1 MNASLELVI
10 GNRNYS
16 SWSLR
21 GGLAMKHSGLPF
33 TEIFI
38 PLDLPDTKAQIAA
51 NSSSGL
57 VPVLK
62 LDGFEVWDSLAIIET
77 LNDLTPEAGPNAG
90 PNTGLWPDD
99 LKVRARARS
108 VSAEMHSG
116 FYPLRRDM
124 PMDMRSSYAGVGHTE
139 KALQNVARISAL
151 WTDCRDT
158 YGAGGDYLFGAWSAA
173 DMMYAPVVSRFRTFG
188 VAVDA
193 TVQRYMDAVWAHP
206 DMREWVQGAVDE
218 PYTIDVL
225 G

>member
-1 MNASLELVI
+1 MSQKLEIVI

-21 GGLAMKHSGLPF
+21 GWLAIKHSGLPF

-38 PLDLPDTKAQIAA
+38 PLNQPETKAQIAA
-51 NSSSGL
+51 NSKSGL

-62 LDGFEVWDSLAIIET
+62 VDGHEVWDSLAIIET
-77 LNDLTPEAGPNAG
+77 LNDLAPDA
-90 PNTGLWPDD
+90 GLWPDD
-99 LKVRARARS
+99 FKVRARARS

-124 PMDMRSSYAGVGHTE
+124 PMDLRSTHAGAGHTE
-139 KALQNVARISAL
+139 GALKNAARISAL
-151 WTDCRDT
+151 WTDCREA
-158 YGAGGDYLFGAWSAA
+158 YSVNGDYLFGAWSAA
-173 DMMYAPVVSRFRTFG
+173 DMMYAPVVGRLRTFG
-188 VAVDA
+188 VPVDA
-193 TVQRYMDAVWAHP
+193 KVQKYLDAVWAHP
-206 DMREWVQGAVDE
+206 DMAEWVQAAIDE

>member
-1 MNASLELVI
+1 MSGLLEIVI

-21 GGLAMKHSGLPF
+21 GWLAIKHTGLLF

-38 PLDLPDTKAQIAA
+38 PLNQPETKAQIAA
-51 NSSSGL
+51 NSKSGL

-62 LDGFEVWDSLAIIET
+62 VDGHEVWDSLAIIET
-77 LNDLTPEAGPNAG
+77 LNDLAPDA
-90 PNTGLWPDD
+90 GLWPDD
-99 LKVRARARS
+99 FSTRARARS

-124 PMDMRSSYAGVGHTE
+124 LMDLRSTHTGIGHTE
-139 KALQNVARISAL
+139 GALKNAARISEL
-151 WTDCRDT
+151 WTDCRDA

-173 DMMYAPVVSRFRTFG
+173 DMMYAPVVGRFRTFG
-188 VAVDA
+188 IPVDA
-193 TVQRYMDAVWAHP
+193 KVQKYLDAVWAHP
-206 DMREWVQGAVDE
+206 DMREWVQSAVDE
-218 PYTIDVL
+218 PYTIDIF

>member
-1 MNASLELVI
+1 MSGLLEIVI

-21 GGLAMKHSGLPF
+21 GWLAIKHTGLLF

-38 PLDLPDTKAQIAA
+38 PLDLPDSKAQIAA
-51 NSSSGL
+51 NSKSGL

-62 LDGFEVWDSLAIIET
+62 VDGLEVWDSLAIIET
-77 LNDLTPEAGPNAG
+77 LNDLAPTA
-90 PNTGLWPDD
+90 GLWPEDFD
-99 LKVRARARS
+99 ARARARS

-124 PMDMRSSYAGVGHTE
+124 PMDLRGSHPGVGHTD
-139 KALQNVARISAL
+139 KALANAARICEL

-158 YGAGGDYLFGAWSAA
+158 FGSGGDFLFGKWSAA
-173 DMMYAPVVSRFRTFG
+173 DMMYAPVVGRLRTFG
-188 VAVDA
+188 VQVDA
-193 TVQRYMDAVWAHP
+193 KVQTYMDAVWAQP
-206 DMREWVQGAVDE
+206 DMAEWVQGAKDE
-218 PYTIDVL
+218 PFTIDIF

>member
-1 MNASLELVI
+1 MSEKLEIVI

-21 GGLAMKHSGLPF
+21 GWLAMKHTNLPF

-38 PLDLPDTKAQIAA
+38 PLDMPESKAQIAA
-51 NSSSGL
+51 NSKSGL

-62 LDGFEVWDSLAIIET
+62 IDGHEVWDSLAIIET
-77 LNDLTPEAGPNAG
+77 LNDLAPDA
-90 PNTGLWPDD
+90 GLWPDD
-99 LKVRARARS
+99 LKARARARS
-108 VSAEMHSG
+108 VSTEMHSG

-124 PMDMRSSYAGVGHTE
+124 PMDLRSTYAGVGHTE
-139 KALQNVARISAL
+139 KALQNAARISAL
-151 WTDCRDT
+151 WSDCRNT

-173 DMMYAPVVSRFRTFG
+173 DMMYAPVVGRFRTFD
-188 VAVDA
+188 VPVDVTA
-193 TVQRYMDAVWAHP
+193 QKYLDAVWAHP